1 MCRPLAGRLRASG
14 MQTVTESSV
23 AALLADR
30 QHVQL
35 ASLTV
40 ISQISRTSGTDQKQ
54 VLSTGLRRG
63 AID

>member
-1 MCRPLAGRLRASG
+1 